1 MSSYSGPEGIPLHV
15 GCEREIEITTDN
27 TINIEKNREDAKMSL
42 WLDHIT
48 RATKVCNPYN
58 DQNICY
64 EYFYIH
70 TDVLSL
76 NLMSLLIIM

>member
-15 GCEREIEITTDN
+15 CCEKEIDITTDN
-27 TINIEKNREDAKMSL
+27 TINIDKNREDAKMSL

-48 RATKVCNPYN
+48 RATKVYNPYN

-64 EYFYIH
+64 EYFIYI
-70 TDVLSL
+70 DLLSL
-76 NLMSLLIIM
+76 NVMSILIIL